1 MDSPRDF
8 QMKKSIQ
15 FLLASVL
22 AFTPLFATA
31 KAPDLLDVK
40 VYPADVKLSTKRD
53 RQALVVQASFS
64 DATTQDVTDK
74 STFTLADKTLVKLE
88 KSILTPVADGKT
100 TLTIKYGD
108 KTLTVP
114 VRVEKAKED
123 RPISFTLDVMP
134 VFTKAGCNVGSCHG
148 AARGKDGFRLSLFG
162 YDPEGDYHRITR
174 ENIGRRI
181 NLALPDDSLM
191 LEKGAGRVPHT
202 GGERFKADSDLYKT
216 IARWLEAGAPKDA
229 ADVATV
235 VNVEIAPKQAVLEG
249 TGAVQHLNV
258 RATYSDGTVRDVT
271 PLADYLT
278 SNDGAAKVD
287 GGGVVTAGN
296 RGEAFV
302 MARFAGYTVGSQVLS
317 IPKDP
322 NFNFPAVTENNYID
336 KHVNNKLRKIRIT
349 PSELCDDNTYIRRLY
364 LDIVGLLPSVEETQ
378 QFVASADPKKR
389 EKVVDQLLERKE
401 FNEIW
406 VMKWAELLQIRTD
419 NNRFQYKS
427 ALHYYNWLED
437 QFSKNIPMNELVQE
451 LLIAKGGTFS
461 NPAANFYKVETD
473 VLKMTENVAQ
483 VFMGMRI
490 QCAQCHNHP
499 FDRWKMD
506 DYYSFAA
513 FFSQVG
519 RKTGE
524 DQRETIVFNSANGGV
539 RHPVGNKDMPPKF
552 LGGELPTVGR
562 GEDRREILARWL
574 ASPQNPF
581 FAKNLA
587 NIVWQHFLG
596 KGIVEP
602 VDDVRISNP
611 PSNPELLD
619 ALAEQFTA
627 SNYNFRKL
635 VKDICSSRTYQ
646 LAAKSNESNASD
658 DRNFAKGS
666 IRRMRAEVLLD
677 CINQVS
683 VAKDKFRGLPLGARA
698 VEIVDG
704 RTTTFFLTTFGRAS
718 RDTVCSCEVKMEPNL
733 SQALHL
739 LNGDTVNSKISNGGL
754 VRAMLKEGKEPK
766 QIIEHIYL
774 LCFARKPTEVEL
786 TKLEAFFADG
796 RDKTEVLN
804 DLFWSVLNSKEFI
817 FNH

>member
-1 MDSPRDF
+1 
-8 QMKKSIQ
+8 MKLKNR
-15 FLLASVL
+15 FLLATLL
-22 AFTPLFATA
+22 ALAPLLAQA
-31 KAPDLLDVK
+31 KTPDLVDVK

-74 STFTLADKTLVKLE
+74 ATFTLANKSLAKLE
-88 KSILTPVADGKT
+88 KSVLTPVADGKT
-100 TLTIKYGD
+100 ELTIKFAD
-108 KTLTVP
+108 KTLIVP
-114 VRVEKAKED
+114 VSVEKANEE

-134 VFTKAGCNVGSCHG
+134 VFTKAGCNTGSCHG

-162 YDPEGDYHRITR
+162 FDPEGDYQRLTR

-191 LEKGAGRVPHT
+191 LEKATARVSHT
-202 GGERFKADSDLYKT
+202 GGERFKAESELYKT
-216 IARWLEAGAPKDA
+216 LVRWIEAGAPKDA
-229 ADVATV
+229 ANVATV
-235 VNVEIAPKQAVLEG
+235 VDVQISPKQAVLEG
-249 TGAVQHLNV
+249 TGAAQRLSV

-271 PLADYLT
+271 ALADYLT

-287 GGGVVTAGN
+287 GGGIVTVGN
-296 RGEAFV
+296 RGEAFI
-302 MARFAGYTVGSQVLS
+302 MARFAGYTVGSQVLA

-322 NFNFPAVTENNYID
+322 NFHFPAVVENNYID
-336 KHVNNKLRKIRIT
+336 KFVNTKLRKIRIT
-349 PSELCDDNTYIRRLY
+349 PSELCDDSTFIRRLS
-364 LDIVGLLPSVEETQ
+364 LDIVGLLPTVEETQ
-378 QFVASADPKKR
+378 QFVASTHAKKR
-389 EKVVDQLLERKE
+389 EQAIDQLLERKE

-427 ALHYYNWLED
+427 ALHYYTWLED
-437 QFSKNIPMNELVQE
+437 QFAKNVPMNELVQE
-451 LLIAKGGTFS
+451 LLVAKGGTFS

-513 FFSQVG
+513 FFAQVG

-524 DQRETIVFNSANGGV
+524 DQRETIVYNSGAGRV
-539 RHPVGNKDMPPKF
+539 THPIGNKDMPPKF
-552 LGGELPTVGR
+552 LGGELPEVKGL
-562 GEDRREILARWL
+562 DRREVLAKWL

-587 NIVWQHFLG
+587 NIVWAHFLG

-677 CINQVS
+677 CINQVT
-683 VAKDKFRGLPLGARA
+683 VAKEKFRGLPLGARA

-704 RTTTFFLTTFGRAS
+704 RTTTFFLTTFGRAA

-739 LNGDTVNSKISNGGL
+739 LNGDTVNTKISSGGL
-754 VRAMLKEGKEPK
+754 IRALLKDGKEPK
-766 QIIEHIYL
+766 QIIEYL
-774 LCFARKPTEVEL
+774 YQLCFSRQPTESEL
-786 TKLEAFFADG
+786 TKLEPFFAAG
-796 RDKTEVLN
+796 RDKSEVLN
-804 DLFWSVLNSKEFI
+804 DLFWSVLNSKEFL